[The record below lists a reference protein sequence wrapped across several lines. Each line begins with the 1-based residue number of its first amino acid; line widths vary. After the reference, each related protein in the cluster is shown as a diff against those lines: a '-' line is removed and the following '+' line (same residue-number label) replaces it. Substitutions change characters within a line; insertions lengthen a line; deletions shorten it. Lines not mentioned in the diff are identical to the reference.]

1 PLVVLDNEYDDMLYD
16 YVAINNSDGSYAI
29 TKLLIDNGHKNIGLI
44 NSSYQINNFKKRK
57 MGYRNAL
64 DDYNLPFRPE
74 NEILVDPSPEGSY
87 RDTATYLKAFL
98 NELSLDE
105 LPTAFYAVNDNIAIG
120 AVRAFQE
127 LNIDISI
134 CGFDDLPISKLFNP
148 PLTTV
153 QVDKKQLGKIAV
165 SRLINKINGD
175 LSHLKILVATKIVER
190 DSVKKT

>member
-1 PLVVLDNEYDDMLYD
+1 
-16 YVAINNSDGSYAI
+16 
-29 TKLLIDNGHKNIGLI
+29 
-44 NSSYQINNFKKRK
+44 

-175 LSHLKILVATKIVER
+175 ISHLKILVATKIVER

>member
-1 PLVVLDNEYDDMLYD
+1 MLYD

-175 LSHLKILVATKIVER
+175 ISHLKILVATKIVER
-190 DSVKKT
+190 DSVKKTWFNH